1 MNDYLSEMITIH
13 KDIITTLDIL
23 GYKTNEDDNFTV
35 TTNAPRTSYSKTK
48 TPARVPTLISESG
61 GFYANLQTILRLLK
75 WIRCP
80 S

>member
-35 TTNAPRTSYSKTK
+35 TTNAPRTVLEMMIDDYSVIKFVGAGLYSYNI
-48 TPARVPTLISESG
+48 VFED
-61 GFYANLQTILRLLK
+61 
-75 WIRCP
+75 
-80 S
+80 